1 MARKLGPIQQW
12 AKEREV
18 KVQSQDFKIIVDK
31 VRKQIMDE
39 LSQGLETADYH
50 NSAFIKLHMH
60 DCESMRQDIRRLQS
74 GMPEPLIAQAM
85 PYSDKYIDEELS
97 KVHAAIS
104 DLYKREK
111 ELNNK
116 LKNPRELL
124 RLSIDTFKLGEKDE
138 QQRQEHDR
146 QLKEESE
153 EAERELRRDWQAEQL
168 AGLSGSF

>member
-74 GMPEPLIAQAM
+74 GMPEPIAQAM
-85 PYSDKYIDEELS
+85 PYSDTYVEELI
-97 KVHAAIS
+97 KRVE
-104 DLYKREK
+104 DLE
-111 ELNNK
+111 NK

-138 QQRQEHDR
+138 QQEHDR

-153 EAERELRRDWQAEQL
+153 EAERELRADWQSEQL
-168 AGLSGSF
+168 AGISGSF